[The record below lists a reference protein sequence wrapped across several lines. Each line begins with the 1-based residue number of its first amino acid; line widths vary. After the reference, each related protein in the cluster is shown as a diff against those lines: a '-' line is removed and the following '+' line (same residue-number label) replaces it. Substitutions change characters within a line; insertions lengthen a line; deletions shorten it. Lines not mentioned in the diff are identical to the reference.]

1 VKEEDRY
8 KTTFRTHQ
16 GLYEWLVMPFCLS
29 NASTTFQSL
38 MNGVFQGILRKFVLV
53 FFDDILVYS
62 PSWSSHLHHLEVVL
76 KLLQQHKLFARIS
89 KCSFGLQQIQ
99 YLGHT
104 VSGEGVPMEKEKVQ
118 AVINWP
124 IPLNLKQLRGFLRL
138 T

>member
-1 VKEEDRY
+1 
-8 KTTFRTHQ
+8 
-16 GLYEWLVMPFCLS
+16 
-29 NASTTFQSL
+29 

>member
-8 KTTFRTHQ
+8 KTTFITHQ